1 MKKKAISI
9 VCIVLAFL
17 MMVTLVVSV
26 VGSLGALAADEQ
38 DQIDALEQQKIELQS
53 RQASIQ
59 TNINDLMAQQA
70 DVIEQKA
77 AMDEKNELA
86 RQEIELINEQ
96 IDVYTDL
103 IEQKARELEKAEA
116 AEQAQYDLYCKRVR
130 AMEEEG
136 SYTYLDILFQCRS
149 LSDVLSAIDMIG
161 EIMDADK
168 RLFEEYKTARE
179 NTEKV
184 KAEYEGTLQQLG
196 EKQETLEA
204 EKAELEAQIAAAVEV
219 INQLEND
226 IEAAKAEYAKAAAAE
241 AAAQA
246 SINAIIA
253 QMQAEEEAARQEAA
267 ENNQQYTGTGS
278 TATGTYIWPCPSS
291 TYVTSAF
298 GMREHPLFGDE
309 RPHSGID
316 IAGSAGS
323 EVLAADSGTVAV
335 ATYSSSYGNYV
346 TIYHSNGDYTLYAH
360 MSSLAVTAGQNV
372 TQGDVIGYVGS
383 TGWAT
388 GPHLHFEIRV
398 NGSTVDPLSYFSNYT
413 LAPDA

>member
-1 MKKKAISI
+1 MKKKTVSAI
-9 VCIVLAFL
+9 CIALAFI
-17 MMVTLVVSV
+17 MIVTLVVSLM
-26 VGSLGALAADEQ
+26 GSFGAFAAGGQEE
-38 DQIDALEQQKIELQS
+38 IDALEQQKQQLQS
-53 RQASIQ
+53 QQQSIQ
-59 TNINDLMAQQA
+59 SNINDLVAQQA

-77 AMDEKNELA
+77 AMDEQNELA
-86 RQEIELINEQ
+86 RREIELINEQ
-96 IDVYTDL
+96 IEVYTDL
-103 IEQKARELEKAEA
+103 IDDKAKELEA
-116 AEQAQYDLYCKRVR
+116 AEKTEQEQLELYKKRVR
-130 AMEEEG
+130 SMEENG

-161 EIMDADK
+161 EIMESDK
-168 RLFEEYKTARE
+168 RLYEQYKESRE
-179 NTEKV
+179 NTERIKG
-184 KAEYEGTLQQLG
+184 EYEQTLVLLG

-204 EKAELEAQIAAAVEV
+204 EKAELEKQIAAAVEV

-267 ENNQQYTGTGS
+267 NNGQDYTGTGS
-278 TATGTYIWPCPSS
+278 TATGTYIWPCPSC
-291 TYVTSAF
+291 TYVTSKF

-309 RPHSGID
+309 RPHTGID
-316 IAGSAGS
+316 IGAQAGA
-323 EVLAADSGTVAV
+323 EVIAADSGTVAV

-360 MSSLAVTAGQNV
+360 MSSLTVTAGQNV

-383 TGWAT
+383 TGWAS

-398 NGSTVDPLSYFSNYT
+398 NGSTVDPTSYFSGLSY
-413 LAPDA
+413 APDA

>member
-9 VCIVLAFL
+9 VCIILAFL

-26 VGSLGALAADEQ
+26 IGSLGALAAGGQ
-38 DQIDALEQQKIELQS
+38 DQIDALEQQKSELQS
-53 RQASIQ
+53 QQASIQ
-59 TNINDLMAQQA
+59 TNIDDLIAQQA
-70 DVIEQKA
+70 DVIDQKA

-96 IDVYTDL
+96 IDVYTGL
-103 IEQKARELEKAEA
+103 IEDKAEELEKAEA
-116 AEQAQYDLYCKRVR
+116 AEQAQYELYRKRVR

-161 EIMDADK
+161 EIMDSDK
-168 RLFEEYKTARE
+168 RLFEEYKAARE
-179 NTEKV
+179 TTEQV
-184 KAEYEGTLQQLG
+184 KAEYEATLAQLSD
-196 EKQETLEA
+196 KQETLEA
-204 EKAELEAQIAAAVEV
+204 EKAELEEQIAAAVEV
-219 INQLEND
+219 INQLQDD
-226 IEAAKAEYAKAAAAE
+226 IDAAKAEYAKAAAAE

-267 ENNQQYTGTGS
+267 QNNQQYTGTGS

-298 GMREHPLFGDE
+298 GMRDHPLFGDE

-360 MSSLAVTAGQNV
+360 MSSLAVSAGQSV

>member
-1 MKKKAISI
+1 
-9 VCIVLAFL
+9 
-17 MMVTLVVSV
+17 
-26 VGSLGALAADEQ
+26 
-38 DQIDALEQQKIELQS
+38 
-53 RQASIQ
+53 
-59 TNINDLMAQQA
+59 
-70 DVIEQKA
+70 
-77 AMDEKNELA
+77 MDEKNELA

-96 IDVYTDL
+96 IDVYTGL
-103 IEQKARELEKAEA
+103 IEDKAEELEKAEA
-116 AEQAQYDLYCKRVR
+116 AEQAQYELYRKRVR

-161 EIMDADK
+161 EIMDSDK
-168 RLFEEYKTARE
+168 RLFEEYKAARE
-179 NTEKV
+179 NTEQV
-184 KAEYEGTLQQLG
+184 KAEYEATLAQLG

-204 EKAELEAQIAAAVEV
+204 EKAELEEQIAAAVEV
-219 INQLEND
+219 INQLQDD
-226 IEAAKAEYAKAAAAE
+226 IDAAKAEYAKAAAAE

-267 ENNQQYTGTGS
+267 QNNQQYTGTGS

-298 GMREHPLFGDE
+298 GMRDHPLFGDE

-346 TIYHSNGDYTLYAH
+346 THLPLQRRLHALCPYEQPCRLRRPERHPGRRHRLCRLH
-360 MSSLAVTAGQNV
+360 RLGHRTAP
-372 TQGDVIGYVGS
+372 
-383 TGWAT
+383 A
-388 GPHLHFEIRV
+388 L
-398 NGSTVDPLSYFSNYT
+398 
-413 LAPDA
+413 

>member
-53 RQASIQ
+53 QQASIQ

-184 KAEYEGTLQQLG
+184 KAEHEGTLQQLG

-388 GPHLHFEIRV
+388 GPHLHFELRV

>member
-53 RQASIQ
+53 QQASIQ

-323 EVLAADSGTVAV
+323 EVLAADSGTIAV

>member
-1 MKKKAISI
+1 MKKKTVSAI
-9 VCIVLAFL
+9 CIALAFI
-17 MMVTLVVSV
+17 MIVTLVVSLM
-26 VGSLGALAADEQ
+26 GSFGAFAAGGQEE
-38 DQIDALEQQKIELQS
+38 IDALEQQKQQLQS
-53 RQASIQ
+53 QQQSIQ
-59 TNINDLMAQQA
+59 SNINDLVAQQA

-96 IDVYTDL
+96 IEVYTDL
-103 IEQKARELEKAEA
+103 IDDKAKELEA
-116 AEQAQYDLYCKRVR
+116 AEKTEQEQLELYKKRVR
-130 AMEEEG
+130 SMEENG

-161 EIMDADK
+161 EIMESDK
-168 RLFEEYKTARE
+168 RLYEQYKESRE
-179 NTEKV
+179 NTERIKG
-184 KAEYEGTLQQLG
+184 EYEQTLVLLG

-204 EKAELEAQIAAAVEV
+204 EKAELEKQIAAAVEV

-267 ENNQQYTGTGS
+267 NNGQDYTGTGS
-278 TATGTYIWPCPSS
+278 TATGTYIWPCPSC
-291 TYVTSAF
+291 TYVTSKF

-309 RPHSGID
+309 RPHTGID
-316 IAGSAGS
+316 IGAQAGA
-323 EVLAADSGTVAV
+323 EVIAADSGTVAV

-360 MSSLAVTAGQNV
+360 MSSLTVAAGQNV

-383 TGWAT
+383 TGWAS

-398 NGSTVDPLSYFSNYT
+398 NGSTVDPTSYFSGLSY
-413 LAPDA
+413 APDA